1 MDQCA
6 QLVARMQE
14 VETGLQGFKKDAQHK
29 DFRLKVKKNLN
40 TKISQIS
47 ATWNRI
53 RDCTTGLCETLSLYA
68 QDADASKRQFAE
80 YAMAERLADD
90 AEVGIKAQPRAA
102 WPVAQVAVRVF
113 ARFPEIEE
121 LFWGFM
127 YKACPYLVPD
137 FAGSHLGRRGP
148 APGQRPEE
156 PFTDFADRMVSY
168 QRLRLAL
175 LVTREDLG
183 PVWQWLARTLN
194 EPPAPITAPLLHA
207 ALEMAGADAQ
217 ARYRRQFVK
226 LVAYIDREYM
236 KELEALQGR
245 VRGEEAD
252 QLRASSSRLRHW
264 LDAFR
269 ERGRAPPPGG
279 RQIDVT
285 EEAELNPDA

>member
-1 MDQCA
+1 
-6 QLVARMQE
+6 LIGRVNE
-14 VETGLQGFKKDAQHK
+14 VEASLQSFKRDSQHK
-29 DFRLKVKKNLN
+29 DFRLKVKKSLN

-53 RDCTTGLCETLSLYA
+53 RDCTAGLCDELSQLL
-68 QDADASKRQFAE
+68 QDPDPSKCKFTE
-80 YAMAERLADD
+80 YALAERLADD

-113 ARFPEIEE
+113 VRFPAIED

-127 YKACPYLVPD
+127 YKACPYLIPN
-137 FAGSHLGRRGP
+137 FAGSHLGRTGP

-168 QRLRLAL
+168 QRLRLAI

-183 PVWQWLARTLN
+183 PVWQWLARSLN
-194 EPPAPITAPLLHA
+194 ERPAPVSAPLLHA
-207 ALEMAGADAQ
+207 GLEMAGADAQ

-236 KELEALQGR
+236 RELEGLQGK

-252 QLRASSSRLRHW
+252 QLRASLSRLRHW

-269 ERGRAPPPGG
+269 EKGRAPPPGG
-279 RQIDVT
+279 RHVEVT
-285 EEAELNPDA
+285 EEAELNPEA